1 MRKIL
6 SFVVMSLFL
15 VLPFTVS
22 AASEIIYDCGN
33 FDANGVRTCTVA
45 YKIDEATP
53 QNSVTV
59 TLTEHGGAQILSVDD
74 FDGEEFQF
82 VGGVVE
88 ADGVW
93 TASLQTIDPTAG
105 EYNLLTFKYQNSG
118 LEDCKVTIGIGN
130 DNKDVE
136 TEDTPTENV
145 QTGSSLPYIA
155 LGTIALIAVGAYL
168 KTKNKAKMYKI

>member
-1 MRKIL
+1 M
-6 SFVVMSLFL
+6 
-15 VLPFTVS
+15 
-22 AASEIIYDCGN
+22 
-33 FDANGVRTCTVA
+33 
-45 YKIDEATP
+45 
-53 QNSVTV
+53 
-59 TLTEHGGAQILSVDD
+59 
-74 FDGEEFQF
+74 
-82 VGGVVE
+82 
-88 ADGVW
+88 
-93 TASLQTIDPTAG
+93 
-105 EYNLLTFKYQNSG
+105 TFKYQNSG